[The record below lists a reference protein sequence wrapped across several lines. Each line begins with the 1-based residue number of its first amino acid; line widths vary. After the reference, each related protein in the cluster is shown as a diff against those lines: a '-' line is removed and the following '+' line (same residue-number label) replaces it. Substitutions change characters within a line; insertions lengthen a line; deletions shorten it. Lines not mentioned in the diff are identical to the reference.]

1 MTSPAVDTSP
11 NPTRKALQMTKPKK
25 KRGATIHH
33 PPSQYQRHGL
43 PRWQTVCPICG
54 WHSTDQLRLELHK
67 LECEVAAHNDRAEHY
82 KRQLV
87 MAARREELTCTAC
100 GGIHVFSSQQEACDI
115 KQWEKSVEFAEMQ
128 AETQSQH
135 LEDGR

>member
-1 MTSPAVDTSP
+1 MTNA
-11 NPTRKALQMTKPKK
+11 KK
-25 KRGATIHH
+25 KRHEKIHH
-33 PPSQYQRHGL
+33 PPGQHQRHGL

-100 GGIHVFSSQQEACDI
+100 GRVHVFSSQQEECDI
-115 KQWEKSVEFAEMQ
+115 AQWEKSVEYDQMLAD
-128 AETQSQH
+128 TISQQ
-135 LEDGR
+135 LEDER